1 MKIRFLNNVKSN
13 KRFDYTP
20 MYYDQRKEERER
32 KRAYYEKLETGEIG
46 EEERRAMFRENLKSG
61 LSRGEMRQSQNR
73 SANIRVLLLIVLLL
87 ALGYFMFNGIDRV
100 DTVVK
105 KVF

>member
-61 LSRGEMRQSQNR
+61 LTRGEMRQSQSR
-73 SANIRVLLLIVLLL
+73 SANIRVLLLIGLLI
-87 ALGYFMFNGIDRV
+87 ALGYFLFNGIDRV